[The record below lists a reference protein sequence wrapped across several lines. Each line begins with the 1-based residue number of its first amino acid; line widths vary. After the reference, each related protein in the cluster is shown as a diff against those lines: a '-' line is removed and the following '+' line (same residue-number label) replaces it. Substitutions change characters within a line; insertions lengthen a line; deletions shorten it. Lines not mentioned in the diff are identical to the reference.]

1 MADAKIT
8 ACLLGVVVAF
18 LSCAEATNY
27 IVGGSEGWKIPSSAG
42 AYSDWASQHTFEVG
56 DILVFDFD
64 SSDNDVGDV
73 TKEDYDAC
81 NTDSPFTVLSTSPAN
96 YSLDTAGDYYF
107 LCTTAGHC
115 SQGQKLAITVAE
127 PPSGPT
133 SSPPGS
139 PPPPSPT
146 TGAITSPPSV
156 GSSLGVAR
164 LVVLMSILMDLLC
177 QLFS

>member
-1 MADAKIT
+1 M
-8 ACLLGVVVAF
+8 VAF
-18 LSCAEATNY
+18 LSCAKATNY
-27 IVGGSEGWKIPSSAG
+27 TVGGFEGWKIPSSAG

-56 DILVFDFD
+56 DVLGDVRFRLEQ
-64 SSDNDVGDV
+64 NDVADV

-96 YSLDTAGDYYF
+96 YSLDTAGDYYI

-115 SQGQKLAITVAE
+115 SQGQKLAITVTE

-133 SSPPGS
+133 SSLPGS

-146 TGAITSPPSV
+146 TGATTSPPSV
-156 GSSLGVAR
+156 GSSLDIAR
-164 LVVLMSILMDLLC
+164 LVLLVSILMGLLC
-177 QLFS
+177 

>member
-1 MADAKIT
+1 MSRSERFECDQ
-8 ACLLGVVVAF
+8 
-18 LSCAEATNY
+18 TN
-27 IVGGSEGWKIPSSAG
+27 PSLPLI
-42 AYSDWASQHTFEVG
+42 W
-56 DILVFDFD
+56 VFDFD

-115 SQGQKLAITVAE
+115 SQGQKLAITVTE

-146 TGAITSPPSV
+146 TGATTSPPSV
-156 GSSLGVAR
+156 GSSLGIAR
-164 LVVLMSILMDLLC
+164 LVLLVSILMGLLC
-177 QLFS
+177 